1 MPHPR
6 RPRLLAAFVLVA
18 FSAGCVKTWQPSPL
32 SPVETLSTQPA
43 RVLLKLADGSKV
55 VFEEPRLEGDVIVSS
70 DGEVALN
77 QVVAIE
83 TRQTNVLA
91 NVAIYTVFTAAT
103 VYFVAWHFWGA
114 ELDLPP

>member
-1 MPHPR
+1 
-6 RPRLLAAFVLVA
+6 
-18 FSAGCVKTWQPSPL
+18 
-32 SPVETLSTQPA
+32 
-43 RVLLKLADGSKV
+43 
-55 VFEEPRLEGDVIVSS
+55 VIVSS